1 MLCQLVPTISE
12 LCSIIPCITASGSAR
27 RASREL
33 YAGVIITAR
42 FERSSS
48 SPASAPLVSP
58 IPPFEPECSTCSA

>member
-58 IPPFEPECSTCSA
+58 MPPFEPECSTCSA